1 MYSPL
6 IVVFG
11 EKKMFRAFS
20 RITLRGRKD
29 FFGPVV
35 SQATFHRP
43 SGALWQKSAVN
54 KLPPDLPEMPPCD
67 FKPEEYKSLSGERML
82 EIRKR
87 NCNPITMR
95 NTYYKKHLHVHQG
108 YMQWLW
114 DINGRRYLDLFSG
127 VATVSVGHCHP
138 KVNAAA
144 QKQMGRLWHT
154 TNIYMHSP
162 IHEYAEKLASLLPD
176 PLKVIYLTNSGSE
189 ANDLAMLMARVY
201 TGNFDVITFRGGYHG
216 ASPYAMGLTS
226 MAAYKYPIATG
237 IGCHTTMCPDVFRG
251 PWGGSHCRD
260 SPVQTIRE
268 CNCSPD
274 CCQAKD
280 MYVQQLKEVLDTSVS
295 QQIAGFFAEP
305 IQGIGGVV
313 QYPKGFLKEAYRLVR
328 ERGGVC
334 IADEVQT
341 GFGRTGSDLWGF
353 KAHDV
358 VPDIVTM
365 AKGIANGFPMGAIVT
380 TQEVANALTRG
391 SHFNTFGGNPV
402 ACSIASSVLDT
413 IEEDGLQQNSAQVG
427 TYLLTELAKLRD
439 KFDIIGDVRGKGLL
453 IGVEMVKDKVSREPL
468 PGVEMNEIFEDCK
481 DMGLLIG
488 KGGVYGQTFRIKPPM
503 CITKD
508 DADFALAVFGLA
520 IQRQM
525 ERRL

>member
-1 MYSPL
+1 
-6 IVVFG
+6 
-11 EKKMFRAFS
+11 MFV
-20 RITLRGRKD
+20 D
-29 FFGPVV
+29 
-35 SQATFHRP
+35 
-43 SGALWQKSAVN
+43 
-54 KLPPDLPEMPPCD
+54 
-67 FKPEEYKSLSGERML
+67 
-82 EIRKR
+82 
-87 NCNPITMR
+87 
-95 NTYYKKHLHVHQG
+95 
-108 YMQWLW
+108 
-114 DINGRRYLDLFSG
+114 
-127 VATVSVGHCHP
+127 VAYIDCFIIIIP
-138 KVNAAA
+138 
-144 QKQMGRLWHT
+144 
-154 TNIYMHSP
+154 Y
-162 IHEYAEKLASLLPD
+162 
-176 PLKVIYLTNSGSE
+176 
-189 ANDLAMLMARVY
+189 
-201 TGNFDVITFRGGYHG
+201 RGGYHG

-251 PWGGSHCRD
+251 PWGGSGCRD

-274 CCQAKD
+274 CCQAND

-313 QYPKGFLKEAYRLVR
+313 QYPKGFLKEAYKLVR

-353 KAHDV
+353 TAHDV

-365 AKGIANGFPMGAIVT
+365 AKRIANGFPMGAIVT
-380 TQEVANALTRG
+380 TQGEFTRQ
-391 SHFNTFGGNPV
+391 NQ
-402 ACSIASSVLDT
+402 T
-413 IEEDGLQQNSAQVG
+413 IEEDGLQQNSTQVG

-439 KFDIIGDVRGKGLL
+439 KFGIIGDIRGKGLL

-488 KGGVYGQTFRIKPPM
+488 KGGVYGQMSRIKPPM

-525 ERRL
+525 ARRL

>member
-1 MYSPL
+1 ML
-6 IVVFG
+6 
-11 EKKMFRAFS
+11 
-20 RITLRGRKD
+20 
-29 FFGPVV
+29 
-35 SQATFHRP
+35 
-43 SGALWQKSAVN
+43 
-54 KLPPDLPEMPPCD
+54 PCD
-67 FKPEEYKSLSGERML
+67 FKPEEY
-82 EIRKR
+82 
-87 NCNPITMR
+87 
-95 NTYYKKHLHVHQG
+95 
-108 YMQWLW
+108 
-114 DINGRRYLDLFSG
+114 
-127 VATVSVGHCHP
+127 

-280 MYVQQLKEVLDTSVS
+280 MYVQQLKVVLDTSVS

-334 IADEVQT
+334 IADEAHDIVPDIVT
-341 GFGRTGSDLWGF
+341 MAKGIANGFPIGAIVTTQGSDLWGF

-380 TQEVANALTRG
+380 TQGLVVTPG
-391 SHFNTFGGNPV
+391 SSGPSGGDG
-402 ACSIASSVLDT
+402 SSSGGPSGG
-413 IEEDGLQQNSAQVG
+413 DGSSSG
-427 TYLLTELAKLRD
+427 PSG
-439 KFDIIGDVRGKGLL
+439 GDGGSSS
-453 IGVEMVKDKVSREPL
+453 GPSGGDSGSSR
-468 PGVEMNEIFEDCK
+468 K
-481 DMGLLIG
+481 Q
-488 KGGVYGQTFRIKPPM
+488 KYK
-503 CITKD
+503 
-508 DADFALAVFGLA
+508 
-520 IQRQM
+520 
-525 ERRL
+525 